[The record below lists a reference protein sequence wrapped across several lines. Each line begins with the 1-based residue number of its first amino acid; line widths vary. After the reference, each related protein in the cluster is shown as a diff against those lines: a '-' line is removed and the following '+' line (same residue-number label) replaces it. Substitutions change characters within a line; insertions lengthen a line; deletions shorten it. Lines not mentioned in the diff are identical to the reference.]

1 MISASPTTRMR
12 IEPYALAATAATAV
26 PPTRAPSI
34 GRVPNGRKTRAI
46 ASPTRK
52 LITHHDLGAVR
63 RSSYGDA
70 ESCMKPSLARCEDL
84 VDARVRSAP
93 VSGTSAALTPPA
105 DAVAPVR
112 HPDAPAPG
120 EPLGAHYEHCFGC
133 GGGQPHGLHLEARA
147 GEGVRITAE
156 FTVRP
161 VHQGAPGLAHGGVL
175 ATALDETL
183 GSLNWLLRTIAVTGR
198 LETDFVRPVPVD
210 TVLYL
215 EAEVTA
221 VVSRKIY
228 CTASGRI
235 GGPDGPVAVRADA
248 LFVEVKV
255 DHFIDNGRP
264 EEIRAA
270 MNDPDQIRRARA
282 FEVNP

>member
-1 MISASPTTRMR
+1 M
-12 IEPYALAATAATAV
+12 
-26 PPTRAPSI
+26 
-34 GRVPNGRKTRAI
+34 
-46 ASPTRK
+46 
-52 LITHHDLGAVR
+52 
-63 RSSYGDA
+63 
-70 ESCMKPSLARCEDL
+70 
-84 VDARVRSAP
+84 
-93 VSGTSAALTPPA
+93 SGTSSGLTPPA

-120 EPLGAHYEHCFGC
+120 EPLGAHYGQCFGC
-133 GGGQPHGLHLEARA
+133 GGEQPHGLRLEARA
-147 GEGVRITAE
+147 GDGVSVTAE

-161 VHQGAPGLAHGGVL
+161 AHQGAPGLAHGGVL

-198 LETDFVRPVPVD
+198 LETDFVRPVPVG

-221 VVSRKIY
+221 VAGRKIY
-228 CTASGRI
+228 SRAAGRI
-235 GGPDGPVAVRADA
+235 GGPEGPVAVRAEA

-255 DHFIDNGRP
+255 DHFTEHGRP
-264 EEIRAA
+264 QEIRAA
-270 MNDPDQIRRARA
+270 MDDPDQLRRVRA